1 MIAHILQPIICP
13 LSVAEGGGAAA
24 ALTNFTNIDLNPFF
38 QMPTVPRMFEAAP
51 VKFKQAGG
59 LKPATLEKL
68 EELEELVSK
77 EQVCFWLSWF
87 GIYVTRVFSVTLSKT
102 SVSRMS
108 EEALSKLELAGG
120 LKLTM
125 WSSLPSLR

>member
-1 MIAHILQPIICP
+1 MRLQLSPISQT
-13 LSVAEGGGAAA
+13 L
-24 ALTNFTNIDLNPFF
+24 IDLNPSF

-68 EELEELVSK
+68 EELEELVTK

-87 GIYVTRVFSVTLSKT
+87 GIYVTGVFFSYSFQDQCVQDVGGSFVQAGTGRGSEAFDVVEFAKSQVGGRVIEVI
-102 SVSRMS
+102 
-108 EEALSKLELAGG
+108 
-120 LKLTM
+120 
-125 WSSLPSLR
+125 

>member
-1 MIAHILQPIICP
+1 
-13 LSVAEGGGAAA
+13 
-24 ALTNFTNIDLNPFF
+24 
-38 QMPTVPRMFEAAP
+38 MPTVPRMFEAAP

-68 EELEELVSK
+68 ELEELVSK

-87 GIYVTRVFSVTLSKT
+87 GIYVTGVFSVTPSKT

-108 EEALSKLELAGG
+108 EPRAG
-120 LKLTM
+120 
-125 WSSLPSLR
+125 